1 MAVARHG
8 VGTRATVAAMASQ
21 IHPVF
26 MLPPVAAA
34 WFGAIIAMEFSLIT
48 GGIHS
53 IAIFAA
59 TYTAHVKD
67 GYTDF
72 YVRGEDDDHPLTIR
86 GCRVCLV
93 GASTLFFGCLVA
105 LWIAVDWI
113 AVALTLPGWL
123 IAYLHAPQLDM
134 NPIGATFGYP
144 VGIGLAIVGGYYVQ
158 AGAIHPTALALA
170 LVFVVLLGGVKTI
183 DDTQDLAYDRS
194 IQKRTIA
201 AMFGRQTARM
211 IAGLLMASALV
222 LLLVFVLLSLVP
234 PETIAA
240 IVVFVPLALLGLRAD
255 PEVGT
260 ALLIRSSYLFLAVL
274 IGAVWFEPLG

>member
-8 VGTRATVAAMASQ
+8 VGTRATVGAMASQ

-53 IAIFAA
+53 LAIFAA

-67 GYTDF
+67 GYIDF
-72 YVRGEDDDHPLTIR
+72 YVRGEDDDHPLTIE
-86 GCRVCLV
+86 GCRVCLL
-93 GASTLFFGCLVA
+93 GASTLFFACLVG
-105 LWIAVDWI
+105 LWVAVDWI
-113 AVALTLPGWL
+113 AVALTLPGWM
-123 IAYLHAPQLDM
+123 IAYFHAPQLDM
-134 NPIGATFGYP
+134 NPVGATFGYP
-144 VGIGLAIVGGYYVQ
+144 AGIGLAIVGGYYVQ
-158 AGAIHPTALALA
+158 AGGIHPTALALA

-194 IQKRTIA
+194 IEKRTIA
-201 AMFGRQTARM
+201 AIFGKQTARS

-222 LLLVFVLLSLVP
+222 LILLFVLLSLIP
-234 PETIAA
+234 RETIAA
-240 IVVFVPLALLGLRAD
+240 VVVFVPLALLGLRTD

-260 ALLIRSSYLFLAVL
+260 ALLIRSSYLFLAIL
-274 IGAVWFEPLG
+274 IAAVWFEPLG